1 VTHLTPDEFVDAA
14 DGILGAARR
23 QHVDACELCRR
34 ELDTVVDMLR
44 SGAAGPVPE
53 PSPLFWDHFSAR
65 VRDAIAAEPS
75 PRRTSW
81 SDWLGWPALA
91 PMAGLAILVL
101 AIVATL
107 PGNLA
112 APVGDDRPS
121 VDLSAAGDVTMDAE
135 WRALAEVV
143 GPLDWDT
150 AVEAGLVTAPGAADV
165 AMLDLSSDER
175 RELSRLMASEL
186 APPES

>member
-1 VTHLTPDEFVDAA
+1 V
-14 DGILGAARR
+14 
-23 QHVDACELCRR
+23 
-34 ELDTVVDMLR
+34 
-44 SGAAGPVPE
+44 AG
-53 PSPLFWDHFSAR
+53 
-65 VRDAIAAEPS
+65 
-75 PRRTSW
+75 
-81 SDWLGWPALA
+81 
-91 PMAGLAILVL
+91 
-101 AIVATL
+101 L
-107 PGNLA
+107 PGNRA
-112 APVGDDRPS
+112 VPDGDDRQS

-175 RELSRLMASEL
+175 RELSRLVATEL